1 MTIRRYPPILDGHND
16 SLIKLYLS
24 GYKGHKA
31 FLNGGGK
38 NHLDLPRIKHGGFG
52 GGFFAVFVPSDDEPP
67 EHPGANLNDN
77 GISYDIPLTKPVN
90 PARALEM
97 TIIEMAA
104 LFRLA
109 DESNG
114 KIKVVRTT
122 REVEA
127 CLKNGTIAAI
137 LHMEG
142 AEAIDTELNALYVF
156 AEAGLRSVGI
166 TWSRSN
172 AFGFGVPFKFPQS
185 PDTGPGLTDIGV
197 RLVKACNSLGIIVDL
212 AHINEQGFWD
222 TARITQAPLVVTH
235 TGVHAICPSSR
246 NLTDKQLDAVGESG
260 GVVGINFHVG
270 FLRADGRLNPDTPI
284 HEIVRHICYVA
295 DKIGIDHVAFG
306 SDFDGAT
313 IPKDLKDVAGLPKL
327 MSALEKAGFDDEA
340 LVKISHENWIRIFKQ
355 TWKDQNCQ

>member
-114 KIKVVRTT
+114 KIK
-122 REVEA
+122 
-127 CLKNGTIAAI
+127 
-137 LHMEG
+137 
-142 AEAIDTELNALYVF
+142 LNALYVF